1 MNEKYT
7 YLLVDVLS
15 ILFPLIFSFHFW
27 HKFYR
32 HWRAL
37 WSAILLP
44 AAFFIVW
51 DMWFTDMGVWGFNPR
66 YLTGFYLYN
75 LPIEE
80 VLFFLCIPY
89 ACAFTYESV
98 RILSNRERVTP
109 TRANR
114 ISEVLVVGLLV
125 IAAVNY
131 DRWYTVSAFVVCA
144 VLIALHRWVWKTNY
158 LGRFYFA
165 YLFILIPFFIVNGIL
180 TGTGIPEE
188 VVWYNADEF
197 MGIRMGTIPFEDT
210 FYGMALL
217 LMNVGLFEHFRQ
229 RQAAK

>member
-15 ILFPLIFSFHFW
+15 ILFPLIFSFHPR

-37 WSAILLP
+37 WPAILLP

-51 DMWFTDMGVWGFNPR
+51 DIWFTDMGVWGFNPR

-98 RILSNRERVTP
+98 RILSNRERVAP

-114 ISEVLVVGLLV
+114 ISEVLVIGLLV

-131 DRWYTVSAFVVCA
+131 DRWYTASAFVVCA

-188 VVWYNADEF
+188 VVWYNANEF